1 MRRTPDVVDPRYS
14 SQSRTERLIAVLRVV
29 LAAGSLYAIWL
40 DPTQPAKYE
49 ATTYTL
55 LNVYLAYAALLAVMV
70 LASRVA
76 LPSLGLVTHAV
87 DLVAFTVFIFLTEGP
102 PVSPFFVYFT
112 FALLCATLRWQ
123 WQGAVWTAALSLTAF
138 VGMGLTTTDVVH
150 DELLNRF
157 IIRGVYLSIAA
168 VLFVYMGVYEHR
180 LRREVARLAAQ
191 APRASG
197 DADTVARTALEHV
210 ASVLDA
216 PRVVMVW
223 EESEEPWRCLAAWSG
238 GRFDT
243 ERTSSVDGRAPVAAA
258 VEGKA
263 FLCPDAAVPDAT
275 VVYTVA
281 GGFRR
286 WYGAPLDPAFRER
299 FTIRR
304 LLSFPLA
311 GEGWEGRLFVL
322 DKKTLTSDDLVVGG
336 IVADHVIARLDH
348 FYLVRRLQQAAAL
361 RERVRLARDLHDG
374 LLQSLAGTALQL
386 AGVRRTVVDDPAAA
400 AARLDDIITAIAGEQ
415 RALRTFI
422 RDLRPIP
429 PLVTPA
435 PSALRGKL
443 DSLVARFSSQW
454 NVAVEIRADRL
465 PDGIPAAIE
474 GEMLHIVHEALVN
487 AARHGR
493 ASAVQVDVA
502 VDASSM
508 ALRIADNGR
517 GFPFTGRHD
526 FTALMA
532 ANRGP
537 RSLEERIASLGGTLS
552 VDSSAAGAC
561 LEIRVPLV
569 PAAV

>member
-1 MRRTPDVVDPRYS
+1 MSRTPDVVDPRYS

-29 LAAGSLYAIWL
+29 LAAGSLFAIWL

-112 FALLCATLRWQ
+112 FALVCATLRWQ
-123 WQGAVWTAALSLTAF
+123 WQGAVWTAAVSLVAF
-138 VGMGLTTTDVVH
+138 IGMGLTTDVVH

-157 IIRGVYLSIAA
+157 IIRGVYLGIAA
-168 VLFVYMGVYEHR
+168 VLFVYMGVYEQR

-197 DADTVARTALEHV
+197 DAGTVARTALEHV

-223 EESEEPWRCLAAWSG
+223 EESEEPWRRLAAWSG
-238 GRFDT
+238 GRFET
-243 ERTSSVDGRAPVAAA
+243 ERSSSVDGRALVAAA

-263 FLCPDAAVPDAT
+263 FLCPDAAAPDAT

-286 WYGAPLDPAFRER
+286 WYGGPLDAAFRER

-322 DKKTLTSDDLVVGG
+322 DKKTMTSDDLVVGG

-386 AGVRRTVVDDPAAA
+386 ESVRRTVVDEPAAA
-400 AARLDDIITAIAGEQ
+400 AARLDDIIAAIAGEQ

-422 RDLRPIP
+422 RDLKPIP
-429 PLVTPA
+429 PLAMPA

-443 DSLVARFSSQW
+443 ETLVARFSSQW

-474 GEMLHIVHEALVN
+474 GEVLHIVHEALVN

-502 VDASSM
+502 VDASSI

-537 RSLEERIASLGGTLS
+537 RSLEERIASLGGALS

>member
-1 MRRTPDVVDPRYS
+1 MSRTPDVVDPRYS
-14 SQSRTERLIAVLRVV
+14 SQSRTERLIAVLRVI

-55 LNVYLAYAALLAVMV
+55 LNVYLAYAALLAVAV

-76 LPSLGLVTHAV
+76 VPSLGLVTHAV

-112 FALLCATLRWQ
+112 FALMCATLRWQ
-123 WQGAVWTAALSLTAF
+123 WQGAVWTAGVSLAAF
-138 VGMGLTTTDVVH
+138 VGLGFTTDVVH

-157 IIRGVYLSIAA
+157 IIRGVYLGIAA
-168 VLFVYMGVYEHR
+168 VLFVYMGVYEQR
-180 LRREVARLAAQ
+180 LRREVSRLAAQ
-191 APRASG
+191 APRASS
-197 DADTVARTALEHV
+197 DADTAARTAMEHV

-223 EESEEPWRCLAAWSG
+223 EESEEPWRRVAAWSG
-238 GRFDT
+238 GRFET
-243 ERTSSVDGRAPVAAA
+243 ERTSSVDGRALVAAA

-263 FLCPDAAVPDAT
+263 FLCPDAAAPDAT

-286 WYGAPLDPAFRER
+286 WYGGPLDPAFRER
-299 FTIRR
+299 FTVRR

-322 DKKTLTSDDLVVGG
+322 DKSTLTSDDLVVGG

-361 RERVRLARDLHDG
+361 RERGRLARDLHDG

-386 AGVRRTVVDDPAAA
+386 ESVRRTVVDEPAAA
-400 AARLDDIITAIAGEQ
+400 AARLDDIIASIAGEQ

-422 RDLRPIP
+422 RDLKPIP
-429 PLVTPA
+429 PLAAPA

-443 DSLVARFSSQW
+443 EALASRFSSQW

-474 GEMLHIVHEALVN
+474 GEMLHLVHEALVN

-502 VDASSM
+502 VDASSIM
-508 ALRIADNGR
+508 LRIADNGR

-552 VDSSAAGAC
+552 VESSAAGAC
-561 LEIRVPLV
+561 LDIRVPLV